1 MALRGS
7 LAGLLCAAS
16 AITLAACSGGAGE
29 TSADLVGKRVDN
41 FMLTDQTGFGHELG
55 YHSAAPAVVLVS
67 YKVGDADSE
76 RAAAAL
82 AELND
87 KYAEQ
92 GVQMMLLASSN
103 DDDRAAIQEAS
114 AELDIPVLD
123 DSLQLVGRSLGVTK
137 ANEAF
142 VIRPSDWTI
151 AYHGPIDASFARGDT
166 DASVAAAIDSLLAGE
181 AVAVAHA
188 DVKGAAIEFPDRARA
203 EEFAQISYSEDVAP
217 ILAEKCM
224 ACHVEGG
231 MAPFAMTN
239 YDVVKGFSP
248 MIREA
253 LRTQRMPPY
262 HADPEYGHWEG
273 DMRLTGDEI
282 RTVVNW
288 IEAGSPRGEG
298 DDMLAMQDFTPPE
311 WPFGEPDL
319 ILTIP
324 ATDVP
329 ASGVVD
335 YIDWSIPN
343 PHTEEGKWVKAV
355 AWKPSAPEVLH
366 HALSG
371 WFPEVRADGKGFSW
385 NTALGGYGPGGEENL
400 TPENTGIYVPAGGS
414 YTFQM
419 HYTTTGKAQTDE
431 TKVGIYFHDEA
442 PEKILRQA
450 QVADFSLEIP
460 AGEARHHETAYID
473 IPHDMTIFGTQP
485 HAHYRAI
492 SSKLRIQY
500 PDGREEVLL
509 NQPRYDFGWQREY
522 HFEGQLK
529 VPAGSRLIADYVYDN
544 SEANPWNPDAA
555 QNVTYGEQSWEEMM
569 VTFIRYSWDDETK
582 DALKEEYQD
591 QLQAGILFGALDDNR
606 DEELQQAEFR
616 NASNL
621 AIMKQN
627 FALLDQDGN
636 GGASRA
642 EFQAAQDFLR
652 NMRQRGGTSGGEQ

>member
-1 MALRGS
+1 MAVRVGMS
-7 LAGLLCAAS
+7 ALLLGVSAA
-16 AITLAACSGGAGE
+16 ALVACSDGSSE
-29 TSADLVGKRVDN
+29 MMTDLVGSRVDN

-55 YHSAAPAVVLVS
+55 YYKSAPAVVLAA
-67 YKVGDADSE
+67 YKVGDAESD

-82 AELND
+82 AELKA

-92 GVQMMLLASSN
+92 GVQVMLLASSA
-103 DDDRAAIQEAS
+103 DDDRAAIEA
-114 AELDIPVLD
+114 ATKDLGVPVLD
-123 DSLQLVGRSLGVTK
+123 DGLQLVGRSLGVTT
-137 ANEAF
+137 ATEAF
-142 VIRPSDWTI
+142 VIKPGDWTI
-151 AYHGPIDASFARGDT
+151 AYHGPIDASFAKGGAE
-166 DASVAAAIDSLLAGE
+166 ASVAAAVDALIAGE
-181 AVAVAHA
+181 PVAVAEA
-188 DVKGAAIEFPDRARA
+188 GVKGAKIAFPDRARA
-203 EEFAQISYSEDVAP
+203 DEFAQISYSEDVAP

-224 ACHVEGG
+224 QCHVEGG
-231 MAPFAMTN
+231 MAPFAMSN
-239 YDVVKGFSP
+239 YEVVKGFSP

-273 DMRLTGDEI
+273 DMRLTSDQI
-282 RTVVNW
+282 LTVVNW

-298 DDMLAMQDFTPPE
+298 EDLLAVEDFTPPE
-311 WPFGEPDL
+311 WPYGEPDL
-319 ILTIP
+319 VLTIP

-329 ASGVVD
+329 ASGTVD

-343 PHTEEGKWVKAV
+343 PHVDEGKWVKTV
-355 AWKPSAPEVLH
+355 AWKPSAPETLH
-366 HALSG
+366 HALGG
-371 WFPEVRADGKGFSW
+371 WFPEVREDGKGFSW
-385 NTALGGYGPGGEENL
+385 NTAIGGYGPGGEENL
-400 TPENTGIYVPAGGS
+400 TPENTGIYIPPGGS

-431 TKVGIYFHDEA
+431 TQVGIYFHDEA
-442 PEKILRQA
+442 PEKVLRQA

-473 IPHDMTIFGTQP
+473 IPYDMTIFGTQP

-522 HFEGQLK
+522 HFDGMLK

-544 SEANPWNPDAA
+544 SADNAWNPDAT
-555 QNVTYGEQSWEEMM
+555 QTVTYGEQSWEEMM
-569 VTFIRYSWDDETK
+569 VTFIRYSWDEETK
-582 DALKEEYQD
+582 DSPKDEYQSA
-591 QLQAGILFGALDDNR
+591 LQAGILFGALDDNR

-621 AIMKQN
+621 ALLKQN
-627 FALLDQDGN
+627 FALLDQDGS
-636 GGASRA
+636 GGASRE

-652 NMRQRGGTSGGEQ
+652 NMRNRRAGGNQ